1 MASYQDISSR
11 EKHSVKATIL
21 FAGVLLWLVSCTQP
35 TEEALWDDARTT
47 THYVT
52 QNDNLPVNLLWE
64 REVFTVPVLKNIQVV
79 ALGGKVFFLGST
91 GSIEPFG
98 IIAMQGHSGKVLWRK
113 QSNFSDI
120 AVNPDAVYVGRQ
132 SYIYALDIKT
142 GDEIWSTKLPGLH
155 NNVMYLYA
163 VDNILYTRGSTS
175 GEHLRD
181 IKTGNVFDTTQP
193 FKSLPVGILNYVPA
207 ITKEKIFFGAGLY
220 DVQFGTAHQ
229 LSPYQFLWRTEEEN
243 VISNVAAS
251 DNVAYFLTYD
261 DELLMLDANTGDKLG
276 VIHFEPSI
284 NFFEDMGASQHD
296 GYRIAVD
303 GENNLLYVILG
314 DSNQMFAFEILL
326 DAEVQ

>member
-1 MASYQDISSR
+1 MASYQHIGSR
-11 EKHSVKATIL
+11 KKHSVKATIL
-21 FAGVLLWLVSCTQP
+21 FAGVLLLLVSCTQP
-35 TEEALWDDARTT
+35 TEEVLWDDARTT
-47 THYVT
+47 HYVS

-64 REVFTVPVLKNIQVV
+64 REVFTVSGLKDIQVV
-79 ALGGKVFFLGST
+79 AFGGKVFFLGST
-91 GSIEPFG
+91 DSTEPFG
-98 IIAMQGHSGKVLWRK
+98 IVAMQGDNGKALWVK
-113 QSNFSDI
+113 QSNFSNL
-120 AVNPDAVYVGRQ
+120 AVNSDALYVGKQ
-132 SYIYALDIKT
+132 SYIYALDIET

-175 GEHLRD
+175 GQHLKD

-193 FKSLPVGILNYVPA
+193 FKSLPAGILNYVPA
-207 ITKEKIFFGAGLY
+207 ITKEKIFLGAGLY
-220 DVQFGTAHQ
+220 IAQSGTAYQ
-229 LSPYQFLWRTEEEN
+229 RSPYQFLWRTEKEN

-251 DNVAYFLTYD
+251 ENVAYFLTYD

-276 VIHFEPSI
+276 AIHFEPSI